1 MAASRRLS
9 TPQALLVLP
18 SMKVSG
24 GTQQAL
30 VLARELVARSCEIA
44 VVSMWRTEHPLP
56 TDLDL
61 LHLSE
66 FRSVSWRAGFQ
77 LPVVAVKFGRWL
89 RSLRRQGMRPHLV
102 IFTHYATLPLAMFVQ
117 RGRRCVF
124 VQDLEWKF
132 LRNAPLSWILRAV
145 VLFFYRRSTVITAN
159 SYLSKSLGE
168 LGVAVTCEMP
178 IWADPAFLVR
188 SSDVHRDIDFAM
200 VLRKG
205 DHKRLDLYLAFI
217 AQVRNLGPFRIAVIS
232 PEDEIADSVR
242 TMVSICEARPSLEV
256 MRSVYART
264 KCFVHLSDHE
274 GFGLPP
280 LEAMGSGCVP
290 LCRDSG
296 GIRAFMNTERLQPL
310 LLPLSMP
317 IDKVASAAAQLVA
330 DPARLAGFAQECQ
343 AAFTAGLDVQRRR
356 AECIE
361 VLMDEIAHAR
371 LTR

>member
-1 MAASRRLS
+1 M
-9 TPQALLVLP
+9 
-18 SMKVSG
+18 G
-24 GTQQAL
+24 
-30 VLARELVARSCEIA
+30 RSCETT
-44 VVSMWRTEHPLP
+44 VVSMWRTDHPLP
-56 TDLDL
+56 TELDI

-77 LPVVAVKFGRWL
+77 LPVVAVKFARWL
-89 RSLRRQGMRPHLV
+89 RGLRRQGAKAHLV
-102 IFTHYATLPLAMFVQ
+102 IFTHYATLPLALFVP
-117 RGRRCVF
+117 RSRRYVF

-132 LRNAPLSWILRAV
+132 LRNAPLSWIVRAV
-145 VLFFYRRSTVITAN
+145 VMFFYRRSTVITAN

-168 LGVAVTCEMP
+168 LGVEVTCEMP
-178 IWADPAFLVR
+178 IWADPAFLIQ
-188 SSDVHRDIDFAM
+188 SSDVFRDIDFAM

-217 AQVRNLGPFRIAVIS
+217 AAVRNLGPFRIAVIS

-256 MRSVYART
+256 MRSVYTRT

-280 LEAMGSGCVP
+280 LEAMGTGCVP

-296 GIRAFMNTERLQPL
+296 GIRAFMNTEALEPL

-317 IDKVASAAAQLVA
+317 IDEVASAAAQLVA
-330 DPARLAGFAQECQ
+330 DPARLAGFSRECQ
-343 AAFTAGLDVQRRR
+343 LAFSAGLDVQRRR
-356 AECIE
+356 TECIE
-361 VLMDEIAHAR
+361 VLMDR
-371 LTR
+371 